1 MEPPTQPTPTVD
13 APRREPLRRPR
24 ALAPWRRN
32 LLLLALPLLLLLPS
46 LLPGARFLP
55 QAPVGFEPLATEYP
69 DAQQRAWHAASYWTG
84 DRVFPC
90 LTDQIELRRRLL
102 AGESPTWEPR
112 QALGIPL
119 FATAITGTLY
129 PPNLLAL
136 CMEPELAAAP
146 LAILALFLAGLGLW
160 KFLER
165 RGLSVAACAF
175 GALCYQAGGFGFTNL
190 QYPMKVDA
198 ALWLPWCLW
207 AIEGIAQGVPR
218 SATALAICA
227 ALPLLAGFP
236 PIAFFVLGA
245 AALYALLRLSPWA
258 ERLALADERPRA
270 RCGRFALLAFAG
282 AALLAAVQLVPTYEA
297 SQNSLRN
304 ERTSENLRLESLAPA
319 TTAGLCVSGLFG
331 SPLDRPSGGAPAGA
345 WWWTSQADWRRAQ
358 QANGL
363 EWTTFAGAVAIV
375 FALAGIARSG
385 RRAWF
390 PLLLALGALGFAQG
404 WPVLRWLYALPG
416 LNLGA
421 PARVLALAWCAWPWL
436 AALGAEAW
444 FGGDA
449 RARRVVG
456 ASGVALAVL
465 GLAGWWYCEP
475 HALVARVETWL
486 AERHSIP
493 LEEVRSVVSPQA
505 ALQAATHLRD
515 GLCVLIAT
523 ALALAA
529 LAQFQQSRGSRWQ
542 VHLAALSVPAL
553 LASVRAAG
561 AASSD
566 TWAAPATSW
575 AVGSAFALG
584 ALYLW
589 RSGSARVVVAPL
601 FVLVACEALAVAPD
615 HLAPR
620 ELWREPLFPSSTAL
634 ARIAEAAG
642 SDGRVLRYDASAG
655 GAADVEQLARPN
667 LLHAYGTS
675 DLSAYIAFTPRWYVE
690 LVERMDPRARFRS
703 GISRFTDLAQLE
715 HPLLDLLRV
724 RCVLSRAPLPRHDR
738 LLPLSEK
745 PGLCVYQRRGSMPV
759 ARVVPRALALAEFA
773 VLARVAAGEFDPA
786 AELLCS
792 EPAAAGDMSGPGW
805 RPGEV
810 RVQRASSGVL
820 DFEIRGSS
828 GGWLV
833 VSEQWYPGWRAT
845 RDGAEVPTLRA
856 NHAFRAYAIPPG
868 DSTLHTE
875 YAPDSLR
882 VGALLSLLGLCALGW
897 LAFKRA

>member
-1 MEPPTQPTPTVD
+1 METPTLTLTG
-13 APRREPLRRPR
+13 APRREPARTQRT
-24 ALAPWRRN
+24 LAPWRRN

-55 QAPVGFEPLATEYP
+55 QAPVGYEPLATENP
-69 DAQQRAWHAASYWTG
+69 AAQERAWHNASYWTG
-84 DRVFPC
+84 DRIFPC

-102 AGESPTWEPR
+102 SGESPTWEPR

-119 FATAITGTLY
+119 FATAISGTLY

-136 CMEPELAAAP
+136 CIEPELAAAP

-165 RGLSVAACAF
+165 RGLSLAACAI
-175 GALCYQAGGFGFTNL
+175 GALCYEAGGFGFTNL
-190 QYPMKVDA
+190 QYPMKMDA

-207 AIEGIAQGVPR
+207 AIEGIALGVPR

-236 PIAFFVLGA
+236 QIAFFVLAA

-258 ERLALADERPRA
+258 ERLALADERPRP
-270 RCGRFALLAFAG
+270 RVGRVALLAFAA
-282 AALLAAVQLVPTYEA
+282 AALLAAIQIAPTYEA
-297 SQNSLRN
+297 AQNSLRQQ
-304 ERTSENLRLESLAPA
+304 RTSENLWLESLPPA
-319 TTAGLCVSGLFG
+319 TSAGLCVSGMFG
-331 SPLDRPSGGAPAGA
+331 SPLDAPTGTAPPGA
-345 WWWTSQADWRRAQ
+345 WWWTARSDWPRAM

-363 EWTTFAGAVAIV
+363 EWTTFIGALTLA
-375 FALAGIARSG
+375 FALAGVARSG
-385 RRAWF
+385 LRAWF
-390 PLLLALGALGFAQG
+390 PLFLALGALGFAQG
-404 WPVLRWLYALPG
+404 WPGVRWLYALPG
-416 LNLGA
+416 LNVGA
-421 PARVLALAWCAWPWL
+421 PARVLAVAWCAWPWL

-444 FGGDA
+444 VHADA
-449 RARRVVG
+449 RARRVIS
-456 ASGVALAVL
+456 ASGALLASA
-465 GLAGWWYCEP
+465 GLFGWWYCEP
-475 HALVARVETWL
+475 TALVARVEGWL
-486 AERHSIP
+486 SERHAMP
-493 LEEVRSVVSPQA
+493 LSEVRAVVSPAA
-505 ALQAATHLRD
+505 ALEAAHELRA
-515 GLCVLIAT
+515 GLCVLVGT
-523 ALALAA
+523 ALALAG
-529 LAQFQQSRGSRWQ
+529 LAQFQRLRGSRWQ
-542 VHLAALSVPAL
+542 LHVAALCVPAL

-561 AASSD
+561 ATSGD
-566 TWAAPATSW
+566 TWAAPDVSW
-575 AVGSAFALG
+575 AVGSAFAL
-584 ALYLW
+584 AVLYLW
-589 RSGSARVVVAPL
+589 RSSAAHAVVTPL
-601 FVLVACEALAVAPD
+601 LVLVAAEALALAPQ

-620 ELWREPLFPSSTAL
+620 ELWRASLFPNSTGL

-642 SDGRVLRYDASAG
+642 ADGRVLRYDDSAG

-703 GISRFTDLAQLE
+703 GISRFTQLADLD

-738 LLPLSEK
+738 LLPLTER

-759 ARVVPRALALAEFA
+759 ARIVPRAIAASESS

-792 EPAAAGDMSGPGW
+792 ESQAAGDMSGPDW
-805 RPGEV
+805 RAGDV
-810 RVQRASSGVL
+810 RVKRAAPGVL

-828 GGWLV
+828 GGWLL

-845 RDGAEVPTLRA
+845 RDGAEVATLRA

-875 YAPDSLR
+875 YAPGSLHL
-882 VGALLSLLGLCALGW
+882 GALLSLLGLCALGW